1 MNAAVSH
8 KCRSITLSDVITSRK
23 NNENLIIQIH
33 NFIIENDSQNLKF
46 IIFHATDI
54 NSVKNV

>member
-23 NNENLIIQIH
+23 KNENLIVQIH

-46 IIFHATDI
+46 IIFHANAI

>member
-46 IIFHATDI
+46 IIFHANDI

>member
-23 NNENLIIQIH
+23 DNENLIIQIH

-46 IIFHATDI
+46 IIFHANDI